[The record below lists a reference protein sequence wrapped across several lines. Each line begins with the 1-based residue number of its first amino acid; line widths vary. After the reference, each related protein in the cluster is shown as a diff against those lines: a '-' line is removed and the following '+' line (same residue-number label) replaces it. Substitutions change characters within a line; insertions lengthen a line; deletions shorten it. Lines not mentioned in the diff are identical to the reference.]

1 MSELAVYVEKSES
14 LEELTNLAKQEAK
27 AAEQSGMNAVMHA
40 WQCGKYLCQIKQQ
53 LPHGEFG
60 NWLEEN
66 WDMDRATAFRY
77 IELTM
82 LKVASMRHLTLITD
96 ALKLAKQEAKPK
108 IRQKVLDYV
117 RNNAG
122 CTDDEIAQ
130 SIDEKPASVRGR
142 RSELCTEGLIRKIGS
157 RATGKKPV
165 SIYEAVPEGEIVS
178 AKEDV
183 EDATVAMDFSDALR
197 GATRCKSINAD
208 YLSEKTG
215 IAKSKIQGWLELS
228 GESSGYK
235 AVKLDDGS
243 YAVHRVRVKSDR
255 EVIKSV
261 KSQSLHGESTPV
273 ESLSCD
279 LAALS
284 HKVEGILS
292 LYSEGCKDFAVWNRL
307 ETDDRK
313 NLRFLLSS
321 AMAKVE
327 KHFPLFLELIEE

>member
-1 MSELAVYVEKSES
+1 MSELAVYVEKYES
-14 LEELTNLAKQEAK
+14 LEELTNLAKQEAN

-60 NWLEEN
+60 NWMKQN
-66 WDMDRATAFRY
+66 WEMEQAQAYRY
-77 IELTM
+77 MEVAM
-82 LKVASMRHLTLITD
+82 LNLSSARNLTLITD

-108 IRQKVLDYV
+108 IRQQVLNYV
-117 RNNAG
+117 RENAG
-122 CTDDEIAQ
+122 CTDDEIADA
-130 SIDEKPASVRGR
+130 IEEKPASVRGS

-178 AKEDV
+178 AKEDI
-183 EDATVAMDFSDALR
+183 EDAAVAMNFSDALR

-215 IAKSKIQGWLELS
+215 MAKAKIQGWLELS

-235 AVKLDDGS
+235 AVRLDDCS

-261 KSQSLHGESTPV
+261 KSQSLHGEATPV

-292 LYSEGCKDFAVWNRL
+292 LYSEGCKDFAVWNLL